1 MIFLAQQRKKHKT
14 DKAYYTFTLLMLSVV
29 LVFAFGLMIGKQ
41 NNPQEAETVQKSVTV
56 PKDTPTEN
64 EDITKSNTEPV
75 SQTQQVQKETVPE
88 FKQATSFWS
97 SNSHVYL
104 RVNHEKQ
111 LELKT
116 IANFDLSSAVYS
128 VDDTNIASVD
138 QSGML
143 TGLTK
148 GECVLTISCNEE
160 ALHIPITVRELTVI
174 DGCTYVD
181 GILVANKTY
190 GMPETYDPGM
200 LPETEEA
207 FARLQAD
214 AKDLGLNIYEGS
226 GYRTYQYQISVYKSM
241 CDAYGED
248 YACRYSARPG
258 YSEHQTGYTVDC
270 NSIDNTF
277 AETAEGQWLADNC
290 HNYGFIVRYPEGK
303 EDITGYAYESWHIRY
318 VGIETAT
325 EIYEQ
330 GLTLEEYLDVESVH
344 IHADGETHVEIDN
357 ETTELDPIVS
367 ETIPEES
374 VSNPVT
380 PEENTTPEES
390 FADAPLDAPV

>member
-1 MIFLAQQRKKHKT
+1 MARQKKQKA
-14 DKAYYTFTLLMLSVV
+14 DRAYYTFMLLMLSVV

-56 PKDTPTEN
+56 PKDNPTEN
-64 EDITKSNTEPV
+64 ETITASDTETV
-75 SQTQQVQKETVPE
+75 LSTQQVQNETVPE

-97 SNSHVYL
+97 ENSHIYL

-111 LELKT
+111 LELET
-116 IANFDLSSAVYS
+116 IANFDLSDAVYS
-128 VDDTNIASVD
+128 VNDTNIASVD
-138 QSGML
+138 PSGML

-148 GECVLTISCNEE
+148 GDCIITISCNEE
-160 ALHIPITVRELTVI
+160 TLHIPVTVRELTVI

-181 GILVANKTY
+181 GILIANKTY

-207 FARLQAD
+207 FTKLQAD
-214 AKDLGLNIYEGS
+214 ARDLGLNIYEGS
-226 GYRTYQYQISVYKSM
+226 GYRTYQYQITVYKSM

-277 AETAEGQWLADNC
+277 AETAEGQWLAENC
-290 HNYGFIVRYPEGK
+290 HNYGFIIRYPEDK

-318 VGIETAT
+318 VGIEAAT

-344 IHADGETHVEIDN
+344 VHTEGDGETADS
-357 ETTELDPIVS
+357 ETNLSETIPT
-367 ETIPEES
+367 ETIPEEPIINS
-374 VSNPVT
+374 IT
-380 PEENTTPEES
+380 PEQNTTPVES
-390 FADAPLDAPV
+390 FADAPLDAPI

>member
-1 MIFLAQQRKKHKT
+1 MIFLARQKKQKA
-14 DKAYYTFTLLMLSVV
+14 DRAYYTFMLLMLSVV

-56 PKDTPTEN
+56 PKDNLTEN
-64 EDITKSNTEPV
+64 KTITASDTETV
-75 SQTQQVQKETVPE
+75 SSTQQAQKETVPE

-97 SNSHVYL
+97 ENSHIYL

-116 IANFDLSSAVYS
+116 VANFDLSDAVYN
-128 VDDTNIASVD
+128 VNDTNIASID
-138 QSGML
+138 KSGML

-148 GECVLTISCNEE
+148 GECTITVSCNEE
-160 ALHIPITVRELTVI
+160 TLHIPVTVRELTVM

-181 GILVANKTY
+181 GILIANKTY

-200 LPETEEA
+200 LPETEQA
-207 FARLQAD
+207 FNALQAD
-214 AKDLGLNIYEGS
+214 AKDLGLNIYESS

-248 YACRYSARPG
+248 YACMYSARPG

-290 HNYGFIVRYPEGK
+290 HNYGFIIRYPEGK

-318 VGIETAT
+318 VGIEAAT

-344 IHADGETHVEIDN
+344 VHVEGDGETAD
-357 ETTELDPIVS
+357 S
-367 ETIPEES
+367 ETNLSETVPTENIPEEPIINS
-374 VSNPVT
+374 IA
-380 PEENTTPEES
+380 PEENITPVES
-390 FADAPLDAPV
+390 FADAPLDAPI